1 MAADTLPIGRRGQ
14 ALALAL
20 TAIVLVIVWFG
31 VLAPVLQWYGART
44 DTLLRDRQFAARM
57 ISVAASAPALQR
69 ELAQADLAPPPRAV
83 FEGATDGIAGAALQ
97 QAMQDIA
104 GHAGATVL
112 SAEILPVQ
120 TASAYHRIGVR
131 LTVSAPWPQLVGLL
145 EATLQ
150 ATPRML
156 VDDLTIRQT
165 DITGGR
171 ELRPME
177 AAFTVTGLHS
187 PGAPA
192 AAP

>member
-1 MAADTLPIGRRGQ
+1 MAADSLPTGRRGQ
-14 ALALAL
+14 VLALALA
-20 TAIVLVIVWFG
+20 AIAVAIAWLG
-31 VLAPVLQWYGART
+31 VLSPILQWYDGRS
-44 DTLLRDRQFAARM
+44 DTLMRDRQFAARM
-57 ISVAASAPALQR
+57 VSVAASAPALQHQ
-69 ELAQADLAPPPRAV
+69 LAQVDLAPPPRAV

-97 QAMQDIA
+97 QTMQDIA
-104 GHAGATVL
+104 GHTGATVL

-120 TASAYHRIGVR
+120 AASAYHRIGVR

-156 VDDLTIRQT
+156 VDDLVIRQT

-187 PGAPA
+187 PAAPA